1 MSDRPKQIKW
11 LLFAV
16 IIFLIFVMLQ
26 IPAAWLISKF
36 YKNNQSL
43 QNISGN
49 IWRGQ
54 ADWNKGQLKGSISWK
69 TRPLDLLLLR
79 AGADVEIHS
88 GNTQLQGM
96 VGYSLGKTVIIQSF
110 NGQIA
115 PETLKAM
122 ADWQWP
128 SNAIQLKGIAF
139 KYKKLQGFSQAE
151 GQLQWAGGE
160 LLYTFAQRQDRM
172 NVPSLLAKLTDDQGK
187 LQIDVRDAREQKMMN
202 LQLDVEWMLD
212 VQLTQRLLLNIPS
225 YEGKAGLDTYVIS
238 SRQPLLKGGSQ

>member
-1 MSDRPKQIKW
+1 MSDKPKQVKW

-16 IIFLIFVMLQ
+16 IIFFIFVMLQ
-26 IPAAWLISKF
+26 VPAAWLISKF

-43 QNISGN
+43 QNVSGN

-79 AGADVEIHS
+79 AGADVEIHC
-88 GNTQLQGM
+88 GNTQLEGII
-96 VGYSLGKTVIIQSF
+96 GYGLGKTVVIKSF

-115 PETLKAM
+115 PETLKAL

-128 SNAIQLKGIAF
+128 SNAIQLKDISLKF
-139 KYKKLQGFSQAE
+139 KPQQGFSKMD

-172 NVPSLLAKLTDDQGK
+172 NVPSLIGKLTDDQGK
-187 LQIDVRDAREQKMMN
+187 LQIDVRDAREQKMIN
-202 LQLDVEWMLD
+202 LQLDAELMLD
-212 VQLTQRLLLNIPS
+212 VQLTQRLLMNIPS
-225 YEGKAGLDTYVIS
+225 YDGKAGLDTYVIS
-238 SRQPLLKGGSQ
+238 SRQPLLKGGS

>member
-1 MSDRPKQIKW
+1 MSDKPKQIKW

-16 IIFLIFVMLQ
+16 IIFFIFVMLQ
-26 IPAAWLISKF
+26 VPAEWLISKF
-36 YKNNQSL
+36 YKNNQNL
-43 QNISGN
+43 QNVSGN

-88 GNTQLQGM
+88 GNTQLEGII
-96 VGYSLGKTVIIQSF
+96 GYGLGKTIVINSF

-115 PETLKAM
+115 PETLKAL

-128 SNAIQLKGIAF
+128 SNAIQLKDISL
-139 KYKKLQGFSQAE
+139 KYKPQQGFSKTD

-172 NVPSLLAKLTDDQGK
+172 NVPSLVGKLTDDQGK
-187 LQIDVRDAREQKMMN
+187 LQIDVRDAREQKMIN
-202 LQLDVEWMLD
+202 LQLDAELMLD
-212 VQLTQRLLLNIPS
+212 VQLTQRLLMNIPS
-225 YEGKAGLDTYVIS
+225 YDGKAGLDTYVIS
-238 SRQPLLKGGSQ
+238 SRQPLLKGGS